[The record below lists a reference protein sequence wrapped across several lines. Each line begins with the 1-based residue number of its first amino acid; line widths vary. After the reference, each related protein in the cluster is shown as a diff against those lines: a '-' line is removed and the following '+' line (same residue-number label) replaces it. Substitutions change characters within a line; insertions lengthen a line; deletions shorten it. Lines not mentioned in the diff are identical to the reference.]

1 MSSNCSQPTGVG
13 ESVVLRH
20 RFPDRLL
27 HWSTAGCV
35 FVLLGTGLLPVI
47 GIRFEWVTIHWISG
61 LVMSL
66 LISLH
71 IGRVVLR
78 RRMLGIWFGLKDID
92 IVRSYLNK
100 ASSSILK
107 PGKYSP
113 AQKLMHLGVTLLTM
127 TTILTGLLMMVRID
141 TPLWERNIYLLGDE
155 VWGVVYVLHGLAS
168 LCLVTTIMLH
178 IYFSLRP
185 EKWMYLRSMVRGWM
199 TAEELDRHHNK
210 EKWAGD

>member
-1 MSSNCSQPTGVG
+1 MSSSITKPSG
-13 ESVVLRH
+13 EDRSEVLRH
-20 RFPDRLL
+20 RLPDRLL
-27 HWSTAGCV
+27 HWSTAGCT
-35 FVLLGTGLLPVI
+35 FILLGTGLLPVM
-47 GIRFEWVTIHWISG
+47 GLRFEWVTIHWISG
-61 LVMSL
+61 LIMSL

-78 RRMLGIWFGLKDID
+78 RRMLSIWFGLKDID
-92 IVRSYLNK
+92 IVRSYLDK
-100 ASSSILK
+100 VLSPILK

-127 TTILTGLLMMVRID
+127 TTILTGILMMVRID

-155 VWGVVYVLHGLAS
+155 AWGMVYVLHGLAS

-185 EKWMYLRSMVRGWM
+185 EKWMYLRSMVKGWV
-199 TAEELDRHHNK
+199 TAEELHKHHNK